1 MIPAVSRPAT
11 LTPVAVARAPTI
23 CAVAATCL
31 RRAPLLDM
39 NTRDPRPATPTTPT
53 PVAPAPTPRRPA
65 PVVRTGLRAGPYE
78 FL

>member
-1 MIPAVSRPAT
+1 
-11 LTPVAVARAPTI
+11 
-23 CAVAATCL
+23 
-31 RRAPLLDM
+31 M